1 MPLTAAQRQKAYRER
16 AAAALRNV
24 KAAAVPPL
32 VAEIGTAQTAEIAR
46 LQDEL
51 AAARAAI
58 RRLKAR
64 HRLAARHARRH
75 VT

>member
-1 MPLTAAQRQKAYRER
+1 MALTAAERQKAYRQR
-16 AAAALRNV
+16 AAEALRNV
-24 KAAAVPPL
+24 KAAVPPL

-64 HRLAARHARRH
+64 HRLAARRARRH